1 MVAQETTKMLSLE
14 VSVNIDPTAFS
25 VIQSMLSPAVMIS
38 CSGLLLLALFPK
50 LGRVIDRIRLLN
62 QEKTSIAKKPNLQ
75 DTDRDRL
82 ESIEH
87 QTEMLVSRA
96 QLLKRSSGA
105 TLLAILFFVVT
116 SGFIG
121 ISYVFGIHMV
131 MFTLIAFMAGMLF
144 VFAGVGFAYWEI
156 RISHNTIKEE
166 IEVSKA
172 IVSRLLGKTE

>member
-1 MVAQETTKMLSLE
+1 M
-14 VSVNIDPTAFS
+14 NIDSRVFS
-25 VIQSMLSPAVMIS
+25 VIQAMLSPAVMIS
-38 CSGLLLLALFPK
+38 CSGLLLLALTPK

-62 QEKTSIAKKPNLQ
+62 QEKTSIAKKTTLADIDTERLQ
-75 DTDRDRL
+75 
-82 ESIEH
+82 SIEH

-116 SGFIG
+116 SAFIG
-121 ISYVFGIHMV
+121 LSYVSGLHLV
-131 MFTLIAFMAGMLF
+131 TLTLIAFMVGMFF

-166 IEVSKA
+166 IEVSRT
-172 IVSRLLGKTE
+172 IVSRLLHK

>member
-1 MVAQETTKMLSLE
+1 MS
-14 VSVNIDPTAFS
+14 IDPRVFS
-25 VIQSMLSPAVMIS
+25 VIQTMLSPAVMIS
-38 CSGLLLLALFPK
+38 CSGLLLLALTPK

-62 QEKTSIAKKPNLQ
+62 QEKTAIARKPHLQ
-75 DTDRDRL
+75 DIDGDRL

-105 TLLAILFFVVT
+105 TLLAILFFVIT
-116 SGFIG
+116 SGLIG
-121 ISYVFGIHMV
+121 ISYVFRLNMV
-131 MFTLIAFMAGMLF
+131 MLMLIAFMAGMFL

-166 IEVSKA
+166 IEASKA
-172 IVSRLLGKTE
+172 IVSRLLQKSG

>member
-1 MVAQETTKMLSLE
+1 MD
-14 VSVNIDPTAFS
+14 IDSRVFS
-25 VIQSMLSPAVMIS
+25 VIQAMLSPAVMIS
-38 CSGLLLLALFPK
+38 CSGLLLLALTPK

-62 QEKTSIAKKPNLQ
+62 QEKTGLAKKTTLVDIDKERLQ
-75 DTDRDRL
+75 
-82 ESIEH
+82 SIEH
-87 QTEMLVSRA
+87 QIEMLVARA

-105 TLLAILFFVVT
+105 TLLAILFFVIT

-121 ISYVFGIHMV
+121 FAHVSGLHLVTM
-131 MFTLIAFMAGMLF
+131 TLIAFMVGMFF

-172 IVSRLLGKTE
+172 IASRLLEKFG